1 MHRSDISY
9 EAAEPLVRKHLSLI
23 EWPETAGLIHELRVA
38 RKRGRIERCIRSD
51 GLFRA
56 DAPYPG
62 AVGFL

>member
-1 MHRSDISY
+1 MHPFNI

-56 DAPYPG
+56 DAP
-62 AVGFL
+62 